1 MMKPIDTLNN
11 YFNRNIINGNPIY
24 NDRFAPFQLKSW
36 LLYFKQLILSNDLLW
51 AHLDNPPWRNQIG
64 NMFGEPLI
72 TCYLPNPYFTGIN
85 YNTGDPQFYNY
96 GTLQKDVHVY
106 WS

>member
-36 LLYFKQLILSNDLLW
+36 LHFKQLIL
-51 AHLDNPPWRNQIG
+51 
-64 NMFGEPLI
+64 
-72 TCYLPNPYFTGIN
+72 
-85 YNTGDPQFYNY
+85 
-96 GTLQKDVHVY
+96 
-106 WS
+106 